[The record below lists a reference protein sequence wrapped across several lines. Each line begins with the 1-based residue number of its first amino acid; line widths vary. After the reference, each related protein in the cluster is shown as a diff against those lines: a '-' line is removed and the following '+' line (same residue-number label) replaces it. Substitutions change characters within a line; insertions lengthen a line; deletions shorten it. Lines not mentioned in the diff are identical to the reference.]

1 VAVLTRSQSKRSRKT
16 NKVATPEAPSPRLAR
31 DTEAPD
37 RGASKPE
44 APETGRVRLFE
55 APDAGEGRSSFVE
68 HEFTHGRS
76 QS

>member
-1 VAVLTRSQSKRSRKT
+1 MAVLTRSKSRSSRKL
-16 NKVATPEAPSPRLAR
+16 NKVAIPEAPSPRLSR

-37 RGASKPE
+37 CGASPE

>member
-1 VAVLTRSQSKRSRKT
+1 MAVLTRPKSKASRK
-16 NKVATPEAPSPRLAR
+16 NSKVATSEAPSPRLNR

-37 RGASKPE
+37 RGASRRE
-44 APETGRVRLFE
+44 APETGRVRVFE
-55 APDAGEGRSSFVE
+55 APDAGEGRSAFVE